1 MRRHD
6 LSILHLNNCSLS
18 SHIVDLKIFFAFL
31 DAKFNII
38 CILESRLSNN
48 YLLTTSI
55 DILAYNNKHTATE
68 SSVGGSLL
76 YISQHLCYTVWQ
88 NLQICCSK
96 KLESIFIEITLTNK
110 PNYMHRSSYKHPS
123 LNLTKF
129 KQNTLNMVSWA
140 TSLILAKRKE
150 KELF

>member
-6 LSILHLNNCSLS
+6 LPILQLNNCSLS

-110 PNYMHRSSYKHPS
+110 PNYMHRSSCKHPS